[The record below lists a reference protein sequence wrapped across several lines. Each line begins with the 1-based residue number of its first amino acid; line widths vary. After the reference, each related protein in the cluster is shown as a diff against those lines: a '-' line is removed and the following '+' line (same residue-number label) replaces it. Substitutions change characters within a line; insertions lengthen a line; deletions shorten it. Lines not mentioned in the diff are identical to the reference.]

1 MLEEATTLI
10 GLQIYTNH
18 GVFVGVVNNIVANL
32 NNYKIDGLYVEATNP
47 ALVEASRPV
56 TIPFRWVQN
65 VGDIIILRHFPK
77 HVDLTDQ
84 ERMQLMFEQGQYGE
98 MEQV

>member
-32 NNYKIDGLYVEATNP
+32 NNYKLDGLYVEATNP

-77 HVDLTDQ
+77 HVDLTEQ
-84 ERMQLMFEQGQYGE
+84 ERMQLMFEQGQYAE
-98 MEQV
+98 ME

>member
-10 GLQIYTNH
+10 GLQIYTDR
-18 GVFVGVVNNIVANL
+18 GVFVGIVNNIVANL
-32 NNYKIDGLYVEATNP
+32 SNYKLDGLYVEATNP

-56 TIPFRWVQN
+56 TVPFRWVQY
-65 VGDIIILRHFPK
+65 VGDIIILKHFPD
-77 HVDLTDQ
+77 HVELTDQ

-98 MEQV
+98 IEES

>member
-18 GVFVGVVNNIVANL
+18 GVFVGIVNNIIANIS
-32 NNYKIDGLYVEATNP
+32 NHKVDGLYVEATNP
-47 ALVEASRPV
+47 ALVEASRSI

-65 VGDIIILRHFPK
+65 VGDIIVLKHFPD
-77 HVDLTDQ
+77 HVELSEKERLELMYEQ
-84 ERMQLMFEQGQYGE
+84 EQYGE
-98 MEQV
+98 IE